1 MLNQL
6 IKVEQFQ
13 KTFGA
18 GVEKIPT
25 LVPPETSSL
34 RFKLMQEENNEY
46 KDAVIE
52 GNLIEVADALGDM
65 LYILCGT
72 ILEHG
77 MQNIIEEVFDE
88 IHRSNLSKTDEN
100 GKPII
105 NGQNGVL
112 DETRAMGKVLK
123 SERYSKPNLK
133 PIIDR
138 DLEKNKSDKALN
150 LLRKQDLLKTMVRT
164 AKNNESKAEF
174 NRLLEETNEEIMK
187 LNAQFKGEI

>member
-1 MLNQL
+1 
-6 IKVEQFQ
+6 
-13 KTFGA
+13 
-18 GVEKIPT
+18 
-25 LVPPETSSL
+25 
-34 RFKLMQEENNEY
+34 MQEENNEY

-52 GNLIEVADALGDM
+52 GDLVEVADALGDM
-65 LYILCGT
+65 LFVLCGT

-77 MQNIIEEVFDE
+77 MPHIIEDVFDE
-88 IHRSNLSKTDEN
+88 IFRSNMSKTDEN

-105 NGQNGVL
+105 NGQNGVV

-123 SERYSKPNLK
+123 SKRYSKPNLK

-138 DLEKNKSDKALN
+138 ALEKNKSDKALN

-187 LNAQFKGEI
+187 LNAQFKGII